1 MTLGAQTDRSTT
13 TFQALVLAGSRGP
26 SDPVAQAAGVS
37 HKCFASISGVP
48 MIVRVVDALA
58 ASPWIGDIAI
68 AIEDPGLVTTVPALD
83 ALGGRL
89 SAFKAAETP
98 SLSVRKALE
107 GRDLGF
113 PLLVTTADH
122 ALLTPEILDLFLRGA
137 LESDADIV
145 AGLAPA
151 RVIQAAYPETRRTY
165 LRFRGEGFSGANLFA
180 LLSPQALH
188 AIDFWRRIERQ
199 RKRPWQLAKAFGLGS
214 LLAYALRRHSLNEA
228 MARISPRLGCRA
240 EAVVLPVAEA
250 AIDVDKPAD
259 LELVEKILSNRP
271 RVEEIRPISA
281 GGHYAG
287 G

>member
-48 MIVRVVDALA
+48 MILRVVDALA

-199 RKRPWQLAKAFGLGS
+199 RKRPWQLAKAFGLGN
-214 LLAYALRRHSLNEA
+214 LLAYADRLFARESFQASLSDAERE
-228 MARISPRLGCRA
+228 MRL
-240 EAVVLPVAEA
+240 
-250 AIDVDKPAD
+250 
-259 LELVEKILSNRP
+259 
-271 RVEEIRPISA
+271 
-281 GGHYAG
+281 
-287 G
+287 